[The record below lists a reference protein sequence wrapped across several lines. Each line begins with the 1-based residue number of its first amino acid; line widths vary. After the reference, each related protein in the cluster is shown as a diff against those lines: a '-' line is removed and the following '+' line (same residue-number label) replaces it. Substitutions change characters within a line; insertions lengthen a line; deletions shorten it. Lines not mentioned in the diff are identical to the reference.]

1 MSEHEWRRGGPAL
14 APVKVALDQD
24 GCIGVR
30 VETLTGLTRYFDPSD
45 LIPDDRHRTPIAP
58 EDVREG
64 DIVRL
69 ERDGT
74 PRAVEGPVVQS
85 IFNRGQLFVSATKG
99 GAYIDSPDCTL
110 YLLSR
115 KPTERDK
122 WWPPQPGDVAEWS
135 GQRWLRRDTTWIAKN
150 SVALTD
156 ADVPDDAVL
165 VLPARI
171 VPGPRLTVGEVWA
184 ANNGGGR
191 DE

>member
-64 DIVRL
+64 DVVRI
-69 ERDGT
+69 EWEE
-74 PRAVEGPVVQS
+74 AHEGPVRSTPNGPRV
-85 IFNRGQLFVSATKG
+85 
-99 GAYIDSPDCTL
+99 DSYYVDYPGRTV
-110 YLLSR
+110 YLIHR
-115 KPTERDK
+115 APTERDK
-122 WWPPQPGDVAEWS
+122 WWPPQPGDVAEWGG
-135 GQRWLRRDTTWIAKN
+135 GQRWVCRNDAGNDDDWYWVRLGGAYGTA
-150 SVALTD
+150 TD

-165 VLPARI
+165 VLPAQTREA
-171 VPGPRLTVGEVWA
+171 TS
-184 ANNGGGR
+184 
-191 DE
+191 